1 MNIISKTLVN
11 FIFIFF
17 GFTSLYSQGCYTSEN
32 VRIEENFFNEDILG
46 YYLSAIDFDTGQSD
60 VLLFDLAID
69 FSNAIPNPNC
79 TSFILP
85 SECANLSCSLCNNI
99 LPVQCVGGDYA
110 QPSLDHGIDKI
121 YVNFKIEIFVSQFE
135 SFSEGLTTLAEGTV
149 LLDNISPTTQRISF
163 RNTDLSFDTKT
174 LQDGA
179 TFSLIGNNPLTIDS
193 NDIDAMTETF
203 LSLGRIP
210 NGTYKFSFD
219 LLENNNNGDA
229 IASFE
234 KTIDIFIPT
243 YINLISPGS
252 SSLSDSSLTTVSMN
266 NPIFQWNLDYCSNC
280 DLSIRVS
287 EYRSSIHSSL
297 SEAIQDYSVLP
308 IESGYYNLDPNINM
322 FQYPSSDV
330 NPLEN
335 GKLYVWQLKRSYGTT
350 SGTVEELSD
359 LFAFKVQSLEDVD
372 NSQLTTDENLNNLKL
387 LIGDSKYNELFGPDG
402 QLYNFNSLHPLIN
415 VNGENM
421 SITYLIELINMLNN
435 NTINIIEVDVD

>member
-17 GFTSLYSQGCYTSEN
+17 GFTSLYSQECYTSEN

-69 FSNAIPNPNC
+69 FSNAIENGNCSENNC
-79 TSFILP
+79 T
-85 SECANLSCSLCNNI
+85 LSSSTCCGAFENACTSHDISKL
-99 LPVQCVGGDYA
+99 
-110 QPSLDHGIDKI
+110 
-121 YVNFKIEIFVSQFE
+121 YVNFNIEIFVPEFQ
-135 SFSEGLTTLAEGTV
+135 SFSEGLTTLAAGTV
-149 LLDNISPTTQRISF
+149 LLDNISSTTQRISF

-179 TFSLIGNNPLTIDS
+179 TFSLLGNNPLAIDS
-193 NDIDAMTETF
+193 NEIDAMTETF
-203 LSLGRIP
+203 LTLGRIP
-210 NGTYKFSFD
+210 NGTYRFSFE
-219 LLENNNNGDA
+219 LLNDNKD
-229 IASFE
+229 SFGVSYE

-287 EYRSSIHSSL
+287 EYRESIHSSL
-297 SEAIQDYSVLP
+297 SDAIQDYSVLP

-330 NPLEN
+330 SPLEN

-359 LFAFKVQSLEDVD
+359 LFVFKVQSLEDVD

-387 LIGDSKYNELFGPDG
+387 LIGDSKYNELFCPDG

-421 SITYLIELINMLNN
+421 SITYLIELINKLNN
-435 NTINIIEVDVD
+435 NTINIIEVDVE

>member
-1 MNIISKTLVN
+1 
-11 FIFIFF
+11 
-17 GFTSLYSQGCYTSEN
+17 
-32 VRIEENFFNEDILG
+32 
-46 YYLSAIDFDTGQSD
+46 
-60 VLLFDLAID
+60 
-69 FSNAIPNPNC
+69 
-79 TSFILP
+79 
-85 SECANLSCSLCNNI
+85 
-99 LPVQCVGGDYA
+99 
-110 QPSLDHGIDKI
+110 
-121 YVNFKIEIFVSQFE
+121 YVNFNIEIFVPEFQ

-149 LLDNISPTTQRISF
+149 LLDNIASTTQRISF

-179 TFSLIGNNPLTIDS
+179 TFSLLGNNPLAIDS
-193 NDIDAMTETF
+193 NEIDSMMETF
-203 LSLGRIP
+203 LSKGRIP
-210 NGTYKFSFD
+210 NGTYKFSFE
-219 LLENNNNGDA
+219 LLDDNNQ
-229 IASFE
+229 SFGVSYE

-252 SSLSDSSLTTVSMN
+252 STIADSSLGAVSMN

-287 EYRSSIHSSL
+287 EYRPSIHSSL

-330 NPLEN
+330 SPLEN

-359 LFAFKVQSLEDVD
+359 LFVFKVQSLEDVD

-402 QLYNFNSLHPLIN
+402 QLYNFNSLHPLIS

-421 SITYLIELINMLNN
+421 SITYLIELINKLNN
-435 NTINIIEVDVD
+435 NAINIIEVDVE